1 MPDDTNE
8 PSSPR
13 KLSFFR
19 TIKVVLWGFFGVRN
33 ANYRADLARINPVYL
48 IVAGILAAIVFVVIL
63 VQIVRLAV
71 SGLT

>member
-1 MPDDTNE
+1 MNDKPTD
-8 PSSPR
+8 SAQR
-13 KLSFFR
+13 KLSFLR

-33 ANYRADLARINPVYL
+33 ANYRADLARINPAYL
-48 IVAGILAAIVFVVIL
+48 IIAGILAAIVFVVIL

>member
-1 MPDDTNE
+1 MNE
-8 PSSPR
+8 NSTDPSPR
-13 KLSFFR
+13 KLTFLR

-48 IVAGILAAIVFVVIL
+48 IVAGILAALVFVVIL